1 MPGTNVPSQ
10 MFDVELNQ
18 KKGWPSPYAVDYAAE
33 YASGESG
40 VKAGMVVSL
49 DANGAFVRGLASDGA
64 VAIFV
69 LQSMA
74 DLDVLSDIGNV
85 SGGVGSGLVALGAYE
100 LQTTEFVAGNYA
112 PNDPLTV
119 DDGSVVPANEGKL
132 TLGVLYTDPIVGV
145 VSAGQTDSEHSAD
158 IKFLA
163 FWPVWLPPTPA

>member
-10 MFDVELNQ
+10 MFDFELNQ

-33 YASGESG
+33 YAAGESG

-49 DANGAFVRGLASDGA
+49 DSNGKLVRGLDSTGA

-69 LQSMA
+69 LQNMA
-74 DLDVLSDIGNV
+74 DFDVLSDVGNV

-100 LQTTEFVAGNYA
+100 LQTTEFVADTYA

-119 DDGSVVPANEGKL
+119 DDGGVTPANKGKL
-132 TLGVLYTDPIVGV
+132 KKGTLYTHAIVGV
-145 VSAGQTDSEHSAD
+145 VSAGQTDSEHNAT

-163 FWPVWLPPTPA
+163 FWPVWCPPTP